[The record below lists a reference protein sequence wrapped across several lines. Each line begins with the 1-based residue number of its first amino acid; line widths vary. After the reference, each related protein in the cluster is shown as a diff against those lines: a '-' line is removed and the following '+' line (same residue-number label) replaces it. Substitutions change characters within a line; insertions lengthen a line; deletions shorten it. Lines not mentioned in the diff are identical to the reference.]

1 MRKSDYDPS
10 LLHEL
15 DTLDLPSIPL
25 KEEEWD
31 RVLASARG
39 QVNAKRPYRKNR
51 RPRPLLRLVR
61 SAAVAAAACV
71 VVLGSVN
78 LANPAFAESLPLV
91 GTLFSRINRE
101 EETRLRSEQLNQ
113 YAQTVEQTAESAT
126 SPYTVTLGQVYR
138 DEDWMRLS
146 LVLTTEDESLAGFDT
161 IRADAGGSMPAD
173 TAEASGA
180 LILASGGVLSQEGVG
195 WFTRQDDHTFVMGLN
210 YPLFLYEEGDGS
222 LTGQSVTM
230 HLYGLVAC
238 NVEVVEERT
247 NDWGSQYQQ
256 VAYHDETPLEGD
268 YTLAF
273 TIPAPG
279 TEGIRTFTG
288 PLTQDGVTLHSL
300 KATPAAAK
308 MEIQLPS
315 YEGSNRYTT
324 EVKLT
329 AADGTLLKAERGEGK
344 HLDEA
349 DPQSDYLWTYYFDTV
364 PEDSQ
369 TVTVTVYRIDYS
381 AQPSTGEVLTELTVP
396 LS

>member
-15 DTLDLPSIPL
+15 DALDLPAVPL
-25 KEEEWD
+25 EGEEWN
-31 RVLASARG
+31 RVLAAARG
-39 QVNAKRPYRKNR
+39 QVNAKQPCRKVR
-51 RPRPLLRLVR
+51 RTRPLLRVVR

-91 GTLFSRINRE
+91 GTLFSRINRDE
-101 EETRLRSEQLNQ
+101 DTRLRSEQLNQ
-113 YAQTVEQTAESAT
+113 YAQTVEQTAESAA
-126 SPYTVTLGQVYR
+126 SPYTVTLGQIYR

-146 LVLTTEDESLAGFDT
+146 LVLTVEDDSLAGFDT

-173 TAEASGA
+173 TADASGA
-180 LILASGGVLSQEGVG
+180 LILQDGAAILEEGSG

-210 YPLFLYEEGDGS
+210 YPLFLYEEGDS
-222 LTGQSVTM
+222 PLSGQSVTM

-238 NVEVVEERT
+238 NVEVVEEHT

-268 YTLAF
+268 YTLTF